1 VSYFFDTWTNFI
13 LILLITTHV
22 VCLLAFRYPDDP
34 ELTFE
39 TLPTYS
45 FKTVEL
51 WDEEQKNAKDGL
63 AHTLFALT
71 SSKDMRAEIYTFKDD
86 AAKVIC
92 QSQPEQI
99 CLGPLGCIPN
109 PMRFICWLVN
119 GILSAAFHIVSIA
132 TKAAMTILQ
141 AAIYGM
147 DKS

>member
-1 VSYFFDTWTNFI
+1 LF
-13 LILLITTHV
+13 
-22 VCLLAFRYPDDP
+22 AFRYPDDP

-51 WDEEQKNAKDGL
+51 WDEEQKKAKDGL

-71 SSKDMRAEIYTFKDD
+71 SLHEMAAEIWGFKEQ
-86 AAKVIC
+86 AAKGVCDAIPDTIP
-92 QSQPEQI
+92 SPFGN
-99 CLGPLGCIPN
+99 LPN
-109 PMRFICWLVN
+109 PAYIIC
-119 GILSAAFHIVSIA
+119 IIVKKMMAMAYYIISIA